1 MTNSEHKE
9 AIRAAFAAREESAP
23 DFAATLQAARRH
35 TAKNRQAP
43 LVAAAAAVALLAVV
57 LLPDSHGPGIVAD
70 EDLLGATWWTAPS
83 DSLLTTSA
91 APLRSD
97 GLLPQR
103 QTDIYGELPALVP
116 STNPGG
122 ETLL

>member
-1 MTNSEHKE
+1 MTSSKHSE
-9 AIRAAFAAREESAP
+9 AVRAAFAAREESAP
-23 DFAATLQAARRH
+23 DFAVSLQAARRH
-35 TAKNRQAP
+35 AAKSRQAP
-43 LVAAAAAVALLAVV
+43 LIAAAAAVALIAVMF
-57 LLPDSHGPGIVAD
+57 LPEPSDPRIVAD
-70 EDLLGATWWTAPS
+70 EDLLGATWWSAPS
-83 DSLLTTSA
+83 DSLLTTSV